1 MQLHGYMRINFLTLK
16 GNAMEDLIE
25 KLKEF
30 NIYKQMILS
39 GETNGRNI
47 IIETKDGTSRI
58 IHQKIKEQAKGR
70 KARIPHIPGVG
81 VNLNEI
87 ERITVFV
94 DGKEYEFVA
103 CQ

>member
-1 MQLHGYMRINFLTLK
+1 MK
-16 GNAMEDLIE
+16 DLIE

-30 NIYKQMILS
+30 NYYKQLILS

-47 IIETKDGTSRI
+47 IVEKKDGTHAI
-58 IHQKIKEQAKGR
+58 LTQKIKDQPKQR
-70 KARIPHIPGVG
+70 KARASNIPGLAA
-81 VNLNEI
+81 NISEI

-94 DGKEYEFVA
+94 DGKEFEFVS